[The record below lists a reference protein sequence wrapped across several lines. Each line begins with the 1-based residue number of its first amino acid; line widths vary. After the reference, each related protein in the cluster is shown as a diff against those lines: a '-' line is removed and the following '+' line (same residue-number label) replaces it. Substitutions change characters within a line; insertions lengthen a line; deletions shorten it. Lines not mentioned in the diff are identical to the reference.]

1 MKKQKEVCII
11 FSVIN
16 MNRIKE
22 LREERGIKQLEL
34 GKLLCCGQQTISRYE
49 GEKREISLE
58 GVRILCRYFGVTADY
73 LLGLSTQR
81 TAGVTEADARLLR
94 AYHAAPEPIRR
105 IVDTALEDYAEK
117 KEPAAG

>member
-1 MKKQKEVCII
+1 
-11 FSVIN
+11 

-22 LREERGIKQLEL
+22 LREERGVKQLEL

-81 TAGVTEADARLLR
+81 TAQISDDDAEILAAYRRAPDSIRNGINTLLDP
-94 AYHAAPEPIRR
+94 YK
-105 IVDTALEDYAEK
+105 TK
-117 KEPAAG
+117 KEAEGL